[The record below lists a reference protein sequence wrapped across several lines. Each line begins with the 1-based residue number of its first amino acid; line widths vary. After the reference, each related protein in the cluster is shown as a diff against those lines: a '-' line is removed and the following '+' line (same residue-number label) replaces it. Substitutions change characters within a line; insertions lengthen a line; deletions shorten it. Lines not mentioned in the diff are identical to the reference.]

1 MLMNGRDHEAIF
13 KAENILQS
21 TLINFTIVN
30 IYVKNIFTR
39 VLKID
44 LFFYTGEKG
53 RVGRGCP
60 LHSSLNFLSEF

>member
-53 RVGRGCP
+53 RVGGGA
-60 LHSSLNFLSEF
+60 LSTQA

>member
-1 MLMNGRDHEAIF
+1 MNGRDHETIF

-21 TLINFTIVN
+21 ILINFTIVN
-30 IYVKNIFTR
+30 IHVKNIFIH

-53 RVGRGCP
+53 RVEKGCP